1 MLGKIADHFVT
12 ACYIVVHDRIS
23 LKIYSPDARLII
35 PITLRGNIF
44 MKKAGTG
51 KVRGIKEDTLIV
63 TIDIGLEMNRGYCTT
78 TDRRDIKPFRFDN
91 TRAGLDRLWSMI
103 IVNKN
108 RFRCDEVIVG
118 YESTGPYG
126 EPIGHYLSKKPVTVV
141 QVNPMHTKRVKEIND
156 NSPLKTDDKDSRV
169 LADIILLG
177 HSLSIVIPEGDA
189 AYLRRLN
196 NSRERHVRERT
207 ALLNQLQQ
215 LVFLLFPE
223 FRTVIKDI
231 QLKTALY
238 ILNEYLTPEII
249 GGLKKEELGEEIRK
263 RSRGKFRESHAE
275 MLISLAKDTIGIKEG
290 AAGLSMDIR
299 HILIQLELVNRLI
312 AEIEGEMEIA
322 LGRIPYSSKLLSIKG
337 LGTVTVAGLI
347 GEVGDFKKFKTQP
360 EIMKLAGLDL
370 YEVSSGKWKG
380 RRRISKRGRN
390 LLRKILYYAA
400 MQTIRKN
407 GILHDYYTRL
417 TDRGMKRMMA
427 LVAVSRKLLRIIH
440 AILRDDGEYTVNFES
455 MERQVIKKAA

>member
-1 MLGKIADHFVT
+1 
-12 ACYIVVHDRIS
+12 
-23 LKIYSPDARLII
+23 
-35 PITLRGNIF
+35 

-51 KVRGIKEDTLIV
+51 KIGRVKEDTLIV

-78 TDRRDIKPFRFDN
+78 PDGRDIKPFRFDN

-103 IVNKN
+103 VVNKN
-108 RFRCDEVIVG
+108 RFGCNEVIVG

-126 EPIGHYLSKKPVTVV
+126 EPLSHYLAKKPVMVV
-141 QVNPMHTKRVKEIND
+141 QVNPMHTKRIKEIND
-156 NSPLKTDDKDSRV
+156 NSPLKTDDKDPRV

-177 HSLSIVIPEGDA
+177 HSLSVVIPEGDA

-196 NSRERHVRERT
+196 NSRERHVGERT

-231 QLKTALY
+231 QVKTALY
-238 ILNEYLTPEII
+238 ILNKYLTPEII
-249 GGLKKEELGEEIRK
+249 GGLKKEALGEEMRK

-275 MLISLAKDTIGIKEG
+275 MLIKLAKDTIGIREG

-312 AEIEGEMEIA
+312 AEIENEMEIA

-347 GEVGDFKKFKTQP
+347 GEVGDFKKFRTQS

-380 RRRISKRGRN
+380 RRRISKRGRS

-400 MQTIRKN
+400 MQAIRKN
-407 GILHDYYTRL
+407 GILHEYYTRL
-417 TDRGMKRMMA
+417 TGRGMKSMMA

-440 AILRDDGEYTVNFES
+440 AILRDEGEYIIDYES
-455 MERQVIKKAA
+455 VKGQVIKKAA